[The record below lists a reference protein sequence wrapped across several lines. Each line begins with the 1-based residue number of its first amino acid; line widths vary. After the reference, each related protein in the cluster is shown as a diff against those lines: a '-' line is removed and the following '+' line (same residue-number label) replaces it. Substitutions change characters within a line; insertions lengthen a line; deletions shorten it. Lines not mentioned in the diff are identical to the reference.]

1 MTSPASGTVVLDL
14 SAIAR
19 TAAFFAGSVVLVAVT
34 KVARDKLAARR
45 GHRLPDRV
53 VIDNNV
59 AVGVEMAGFF
69 LAMVL
74 GLLGGLVIQGTA
86 WWEQLQ
92 DLLVTWVVVSGVLL
106 ANDQIVS
113 RFILRGLDC
122 NQAVAEDAN
131 LAVAVVRAAA
141 NVATALVLRGALQE
155 GGADIFERFIWV
167 LIGQAALIGLSLAYQ
182 ALTRY
187 DDVREVRSKNV
198 AAALP
203 MAGVLLAV
211 AVVVEAALAGGGG
224 PVAVDGAARL
234 PWAGFGA
241 DLTELVLELAVAAV
255 LIVALRW
262 AGDRLLLPGASY
274 HDEIARD
281 KNAGVGFI
289 EAATYVAA
297 GVAVAYFLN

>member
-1 MTSPASGTVVLDL
+1 MT
-14 SAIAR
+14 
-19 TAAFFAGSVVLVAVT
+19 TAA
-34 KVARDKLAARR
+34 
-45 GHRLPDRV
+45 
-53 VIDNNV
+53 
-59 AVGVEMAGFF
+59 GVEMAGFF

-74 GLLGGLVIQGTA
+74 GLLGGLVIEGRL

-113 RFILRGLDC
+113 RFVLRGLDC
-122 NQAVAEDAN
+122 NRAVAEQAN

-141 NVATALVLRGALQE
+141 NVATALVLSGALHDD
-155 GGADIFERFIWV
+155 ADIGMRFVWV
-167 LIGQAALIGLSLAYQ
+167 LIGQAALIGLSLGYQ

-187 DDVREVRSKNV
+187 DDVAEVRRKNV

-211 AVVVEAALAGGGG
+211 AIVVEASIRGTVFVAANALPDTDFVL
-224 PVAVDGAARL
+224 PVSIYERVDRVAQAS
-234 PWAGFGA
+234 FGA
-241 DLTELVLELAVAAV
+241 DLAALVLELSVASV

-262 AGDRLLLPGASY
+262 LGDKLLLPGASY

-289 EAATYVAA
+289 EGATYVAA
-297 GVAVAYFLN
+297 GIAVAYFLN